1 MNRNCSKR
9 REKWREERESHP
21 TTTSNMHGSHEA
33 AGYQEPL
40 SLEIVPRDK
49 RGVPHQTYANATG
62 ELNRWTDDD
71 ATDLENGRI
80 RVSETEREGRE
91 VFYALSRVEG
101 HADEN
106 EENSLK

>member
-1 MNRNCSKR
+1 
-9 REKWREERESHP
+9 
-21 TTTSNMHGSHEA
+21 MHGSHEA

-62 ELNRWTDDD
+62 ELNRWTDD
-71 ATDLENGRI
+71 GR
-80 RVSETEREGRE
+80 RDRPGKWPDQSERERKREGRE
-91 VFYALSRVEG
+91 VFYALPRVEG
-101 HADEN
+101 HAADEN